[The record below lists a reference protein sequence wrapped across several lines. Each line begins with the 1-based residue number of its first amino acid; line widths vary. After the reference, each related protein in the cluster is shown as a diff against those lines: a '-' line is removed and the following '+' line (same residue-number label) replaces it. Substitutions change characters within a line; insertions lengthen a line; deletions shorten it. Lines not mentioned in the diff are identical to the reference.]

1 MPVDGPAAEVANDQ
15 PERHLQP
22 DPQLNPQPHP
32 PPRSR
37 FAWCVTG
44 SGHFLDES
52 MALAARLPS
61 VDLFL
66 SAAAEEV
73 LEIYKMPIDG
83 LKPRFRVFRDKTA
96 SSVPV
101 GMLYDDVYHT
111 VVIAPASS
119 NTVAKCA
126 LGISDSLPTNM
137 FAQAGKL
144 GLLGIVFA
152 CDTEPVVVTKSPHDW
167 VTLRPRRIELD
178 NVERLRA
185 IDFCQVVASPQQ
197 LEAALDARLKQLAL
211 AWNTSSS

>member
-1 MPVDGPAAEVANDQ
+1 MTLAQDHGSVTPLVDGDARGDAPA
-15 PERHLQP
+15 
-22 DPQLNPQPHP
+22 
-32 PPRSR
+32 RSR

-52 MALAARLPS
+52 MAIAARLPQC
-61 VDLFL
+61 DLFL

-73 LEIYKMPIDG
+73 LPIYKMQLDD
-83 LKPRFRVFRDKTA
+83 LKAGFRVFRDKTA
-96 SSVPV
+96 SAVPV
-101 GMLYDDVYHT
+101 GMLYDDAYHT
-111 VVIAPASS
+111 VIVAPATS

-144 GLLGIVFA
+144 GIPGVVFA

-178 NVERLRA
+178 NVERLRG
-185 IDFCQVVASPQQ
+185 IDHCHVVCTPAE
-197 LEAALDARLKQLAL
+197 LEAWLGARLTELSL
-211 AWNTSSS
+211 AWITSSS